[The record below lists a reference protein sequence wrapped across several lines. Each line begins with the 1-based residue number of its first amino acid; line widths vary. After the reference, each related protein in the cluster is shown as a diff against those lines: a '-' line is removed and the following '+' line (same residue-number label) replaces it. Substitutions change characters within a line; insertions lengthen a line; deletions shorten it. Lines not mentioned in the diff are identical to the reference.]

1 VDLPAAGFTG
11 EKKSSSKEGGRFEML
26 FVVCTAC
33 AIAVAAMIR
42 LYALKREIKRITHQL
57 QSYTSGSSEKK
68 INIALFDQDVE
79 ALTEEINHL
88 LSLIVEANALRRRTE
103 NELKQGIAS
112 ISHDLRT
119 PLTSILGYIQLME
132 SEGVTEAEKMEYLA
146 IAKNRTKRL
155 QRLLHDFFDLSV
167 IEHTDFEL
175 KLEKVD
181 MNTLVSE
188 VLLGFYDR
196 FSERS
201 LEPLLQLPNEKILLF
216 ADESAIKRVVENLLA
231 NAATHAVGPVW
242 IRLEKQD
249 LNVMFSVSNY
259 ARHLTQ
265 QDVEKLF
272 DRFYTSD
279 PTRSGKGTG
288 LGLSIAKSLM
298 LKMNGKLTAEL
309 QGELLIMKCEWKLD
323 EGRE

>member
-1 VDLPAAGFTG
+1 
-11 EKKSSSKEGGRFEML
+11 ML
-26 FVVCTAC
+26 FVVCAAC
-33 AIAVAAMIR
+33 AIAAAAMIR
-42 LYALKREIKRITHQL
+42 LYGMKREIKRITHQL
-57 QSYTSGSSEKK
+57 QSYTKGSTEKK
-68 INIALFDQDVE
+68 INIALFDRDLE
-79 ALTEEINHL
+79 TLSEEINHL
-88 LSLIVEANALRRRTE
+88 ITFIVEANALRRRTE

-132 SEGVTEAEKMEYLA
+132 SEGVTEAEKMEYLL

-155 QRLLHDFFDLSV
+155 QKLLHDFFDLSV
-167 IEHTDFEL
+167 IDHTDFEL
-175 KLEKVD
+175 KLKKVD
-181 MNTLVSE
+181 MNTLISE

-196 FSERS
+196 FNEQS
-201 LEPLLQLPNEKILLF
+201 LEPLIQLPNEKIVLH

-231 NAATHAVGPVW
+231 NAAAYAAGSVT
-242 IRLEKQD
+242 IRLEQMD
-249 LNVMFSVSNY
+249 LTVILSVSNQ

-265 QDVEKLF
+265 QDMERLF

>member
-1 VDLPAAGFTG
+1 
-11 EKKSSSKEGGRFEML
+11 ML
-26 FVVCTAC
+26 FVVCAAC
-33 AIAVAAMIR
+33 AIAAAAMIR
-42 LYALKREIKRITHQL
+42 LYGMKREIKRITHQL
-57 QSYTSGSSEKK
+57 QSYTKGSTEKK
-68 INIALFDQDVE
+68 INIALFDRDLE
-79 ALTEEINHL
+79 TLSEEINHL
-88 LSLIVEANALRRRTE
+88 ITLIVEANALRRRTE

-132 SEGVTEAEKMEYLA
+132 SEGVTEAEKMEYLL

-155 QRLLHDFFDLSV
+155 QKLLHDFFDLSV
-167 IEHTDFEL
+167 IDHTDFEL
-175 KLEKVD
+175 KLKKVD
-181 MNTLVSE
+181 MNTLISE

-196 FSERS
+196 FNEQS
-201 LEPLLQLPNEKILLF
+201 LEPLIQLPNEKIVLH

-231 NAATHAVGPVW
+231 NAAAYAAGSVT
-242 IRLEKQD
+242 IRLEQMD
-249 LNVMFSVSNY
+249 LTVILSVSNQ

-265 QDVEKLF
+265 QDMERLF

>member
-1 VDLPAAGFTG
+1 
-11 EKKSSSKEGGRFEML
+11 ML

-249 LNVMFSVSNY
+249 MTVIFSVSNP
-259 ARHLTQ
+259 ARHLTR

-272 DRFYTSD
+272 DRFYTPD

>member
-1 VDLPAAGFTG
+1 
-11 EKKSSSKEGGRFEML
+11 ML
-26 FVVCTAC
+26 FVVCAAC
-33 AIAVAAMIR
+33 AIAAAAMIR
-42 LYALKREIKRITHQL
+42 LYGLKREIKRITHQL
-57 QSYTSGSSEKK
+57 QSYTKGSTEKK
-68 INIALFDQDVE
+68 IDIALFDRDLE
-79 ALTEEINHL
+79 TLSEEINHL
-88 LSLIVEANALRRRTE
+88 ITLIVEANALRRRTE

-132 SEGVTEAEKMEYLA
+132 SEGVTEAEKMEYLV

-155 QRLLHDFFDLSV
+155 QKLLHDFFDLSV
-167 IEHTDFEL
+167 IDHTDFEL
-175 KLEKVD
+175 NLEKVD
-181 MNTLVSE
+181 MNTLISE

-196 FSERS
+196 FNEHS
-201 LEPLLQLPNEKILLF
+201 LEPLIQLPDEKIVLN

-231 NAATHAVGPVW
+231 NAAAYAVGSVK
-242 IRLEKQD
+242 IRLEKMD
-249 LNVMFSVSNY
+249 MTVIFSVSNH
-259 ARHLTQ
+259 ARYLTQ

-323 EGRE
+323 ERRE

>member
-1 VDLPAAGFTG
+1 
-11 EKKSSSKEGGRFEML
+11 ML

-249 LNVMFSVSNY
+249 MTVIFSVSNP
-259 ARHLTQ
+259 ARHLTR

-272 DRFYTSD
+272 ERFYTSD
-279 PTRSGKGTG
+279 PTRSRKGTG